1 MAVGGGQ
8 HTLQDAGRQR
18 AGVARQVPF
27 QHEAQRLHPA
37 AVVQPAAQPFRTVGG
52 VGHLALPEGE
62 QVGFEVFL
70 RQPVGEAGA
79 GTAAIQAEHQ
89 PGHVRRAAVGQRPQ
103 VEAAVIAMHPR
114 AARFGHREFRTPDQ
128 RAIGEQPHRP
138 AAMLG
143 HADLHR
149 GAQLF
154 RAEMFRRPQRRRI
167 HQITHCGRRFH
178 ALAPKQLLLTN

>member
-1 MAVGGGQ
+1 M
-8 HTLQDAGRQR
+8 
-18 AGVARQVPF
+18 PF
-27 QHEAQRLHPA
+27 QDEAEGAHAA
-37 AVVQPAAQPFRTVGG
+37 AVVEAATQPFRTVRG

-62 QVGFEVFL
+62 QVGVEVVVG
-70 RQPVGEAGA
+70 QPVGEPGAGA
-79 GTAAIQAEHQ
+79 ATVEAEHQ
-89 PGHVRRAAVGQRPQ
+89 TGHFRGTAMGQRPQ
-103 VEAAVIAMHPR
+103 VEAAMIAMHPR
-114 AARFGHREFRTPDQ
+114 TARLGHREFRTPDQ